1 MLVDSMQ
8 TNSPRPLTVVQ
19 VVPDLQSGNAGQTAV
34 QVTEALTERGHRSI
48 VVTEGGRMESELTRA
63 GATIKHLPVATKNP
77 SQIISNGR
85 ALAELAR
92 ETDADLL
99 HAQSRAPAWSCL
111 LARRLCRVPY
121 VTTYDNNFR
130 EQHSLKRF
138 YNSAMVRGSKVIAL
152 GDRIAKLIE
161 TRYGT
166 PREKIAVID
175 RCVDLSS
182 FDSGSVSEQ
191 RREALAR
198 NWSLDSEKRIVLLP
212 GRLTKRKGPHVLV
225 DAALKLREAGLKEI
239 TFVLAGEGQAGS
251 TYAAGLWDRVHQA
264 GLSDLIRFV
273 GHCPDMPAAYSLA
286 DIVVATVLQP
296 GGPQRSVLEAQ
307 AMKVP
312 VVISD
317 GEERGDILLAPPF
330 AAETSATG
338 LLYPA
343 GNSGE
348 LAQALFKVLAMGK
361 SARAVMGERGRT
373 FVASQFPRQAF
384 AERMLS
390 VYAEVAAERRGSPP
404 LAQALT

>member
-1 MLVDSMQ
+1 MLADSNAAH
-8 TNSPRPLTVVQ
+8 TRPLTVVQ
-19 VVPDLQSGNAGQTAV
+19 VVPDLQPGNAGQTAV
-34 QVTEALTERGHRSI
+34 QVAEALTKRGHRTI
-48 VVTEGGRMESELTRA
+48 VVTEGGRMESELARA
-63 GATIKHLPVATKNP
+63 GADIRHLPVATKNP

-92 ETDADLL
+92 ETGADLL

-130 EQHSLKRF
+130 EQNSLKRL
-138 YNSAMVRGSKVIAL
+138 YNSAMVRGSRVIAL

-166 PREKIAVID
+166 PREKIAVVD
-175 RCVDLSS
+175 RSVDLSR
-182 FDSGSVSEQ
+182 FNPGNVSEE

-198 NWSLDSEKRIVLLP
+198 YWSLGPRARVVLLP

-225 DAALKLREAGLKEI
+225 DAAVKLREAGLKGI
-239 TFVLAGEGQAGS
+239 TFVLAGEGQVGS
-251 TYAAGLWDRVHQA
+251 GYAADLWDRVHQT
-264 GLSDLIRFV
+264 GLSGLIRFV

-286 DIVVATVLQP
+286 DIAVATVLQP

-307 AMKVP
+307 AMQIP
-312 VVISD
+312 VVVSD
-317 GEERGDILLAPPF
+317 GEERGDILLASPF
-330 AAETSATG
+330 SAEANATG

-343 GNSGE
+343 GDSDE
-348 LAQALFKVLAMGK
+348 LAQSLFKVLAMGK
-361 SARAVMGERGRT
+361 PARMAMGERGRG
-373 FVASQFPRQAF
+373 FVSSRFPQQAF
-384 AERMLS
+384 VDRMLS
-390 VYAEVAAERRGSPP
+390 VYAEVAAERRNRP